1 MKNLH
6 FAIICSYN
14 VVKHLNELEELTEEQ
29 QELLFD
35 LECTAWSKVTE
46 DDMQEFNFNGDCTP
60 LYQAVKTEVMKV
72 LQNNKLTYV
81 DNRCYGYL
89 TDSIEKIFLIIFSK
103 AVGII

>member
-35 LECTAWSKVTE
+35 FECTAWSKVTK
-46 DDMQEFNFNGDCTP
+46 DDMQEFNFNGDYAP
-60 LYQAVKTEVMKV
+60 MYQTFKTKVMEVLK
-72 LQNNKLTYV
+72 NNKLTFA
-81 DNRCYGYL
+81 DNRCYDYL
-89 TDSIEKIFLIIFSK
+89 TDSIYEIMCTK
-103 AVGII
+103 

>member
-35 LECTAWSKVTE
+35 FECTAWSKVTE
-46 DDMQEFNFNGDCTP
+46 DDMKEFNFNGDYAP
-60 LYQAVKTEVMKV
+60 LYQAVKKEVLKV
-72 LQNNKLTYV
+72 LQNNKLTFA
-81 DNRCYGYL
+81 DRRCYGYL
-89 TDSIEKIFLIIFSK
+89 IDSIYAIMPTK
-103 AVGII
+103 